1 MLDSSGSIGTD
12 NYETVRNFTYR
23 FVDGLSIGPDENQ
36 IGLIIYGSEGHVVFN
51 LSTFAEKA
59 PLLEEIRRVPYLRMR
74 RSTNTADGLCLL
86 LEEGFTEDSGARLSS
101 DNVFQLAIVLT
112 DGKSNEESQR
122 CNWTTLEAAEAVHNF
137 PHSIIVYAI
146 GVTDNVN
153 DEELRAIASEEEY
166 IVYLEDFDSTLFTQ
180 TSDEQTYQL
189 CFRSKC
195 SLINLVLKFTTTH
208 LLCLMLGM
216 STCNNVATM

>member
-12 NYETVRNFTYR
+12 NYETVRNFTYG

-59 PLLEEIRRVPYLRMR
+59 PLLEEIRRIPYLGQL
-74 RSTNTADGLCLL
+74 TNTADGLCLL

-112 DGKSNEESQR
+112 DGHSNRESQR

-137 PHSIIVYAI
+137 THPILVYAI
-146 GVTDNVN
+146 GVTDDVN
-153 DEELRAIASEEEY
+153 GEELKAIASEEEF
-166 IVYLEDFDSTLFTQ
+166 IAYLEDFDSTLFTR

-195 SLINLVLKFTTTH
+195 L
-208 LLCLMLGM
+208 
-216 STCNNVATM
+216 